1 MAEYFRIARL
11 YMLLL
16 AIFTVGRWIQGVAG
30 TPYERGHQVFSIVTL
45 TILSSLYYGAFCRR
59 WRGYRLFQ
67 AAVLGLLLGLMS
79 QVVIFAATLLSYGL
93 DIDTYFRNPRAL
105 NVDAPIG
112 LGAAMATRLGGL
124 VANSV
129 STSIVGMLGWAMG
142 GLLPEDKSPGPR

>member
-1 MAEYFRIARL
+1 MAEYFRVARL

-59 WRGYRLFQ
+59 WRGYRLSQ

-79 QVVIFAATLLSYGL
+79 QVVIFAATVLSYAL
-93 DIDTYFRNPRAL
+93 DIQTYFRNPRAL
-105 NVDAPIG
+105 NVEVPIG
-112 LGAAMATRLGGL
+112 LGAAVVTRLGGL
-124 VANSV
+124 VANST

-142 GLLPEDKSPGPR
+142 GLLPEDKPAGPR